1 MAEGAGGAALDVLLV
16 EDEMALAVMYRIKL
30 SAAGHVVRIAH
41 DGPTGLR
48 EALER
53 PPDVLLLD
61 IGLPGFDGLAL
72 LARLREDARG
82 ERVPVIVLSN
92 YGEPEVVAR
101 GAELGALGHLIKA
114 QTTPA
119 SLAQTIGE
127 LIVGSAA
134 GLAGT

>member
-1 MAEGAGGAALDVLLV
+1 MADAAGLDVLLV
-16 EDEMALAVMYRIKL
+16 EDEMALAVMYQIKL
-30 SAAGHVVRIAH
+30 SAVGHVVRIAS

-53 PPDVLLLD
+53 QPDVLLLD
-61 IGLPGFDGLAL
+61 IGLPGFDGLEL

-82 ERVPVIVLSN
+82 QRVPVIVLSN
-92 YGEPEVVAR
+92 YGEPEIIAR
-101 GAELGALGHLIKA
+101 GAELGALGHLIKS

-119 SLAQTIGE
+119 SLAETICQ
-127 LIVGSAA
+127 LIAGSAA